1 MSSIKRVGMFLILL
15 GILFGLETYFKV
27 SILYKL
33 WPVML
38 TSLGGG
44 FIGIYYKRRR
54 SEVTYLI
61 LGIYIVCFSILA
73 QYYNFTSWSKLAYQ
87 WPVFI
92 GFAGLSFLITYLF
105 YSRNRIYLFS
115 AAFFFSV
122 MLIFFLVFSVSKFY
136 WWLIFIFLGISILL
150 T

>member
-1 MSSIKRVGMFLILL
+1 MSSIKRLAIFLVLL
-15 GILFGLETYFKV
+15 GVLFGLETYFKV
-27 SILYKL
+27 SVLYKL

-44 FIGIYYKRRR
+44 FVGIYYKRRR

-73 QYYNFTSWSKLAYQ
+73 QYYNFTSWGKLAYQ

-92 GFAGLSFLITYLF
+92 GFAGMSFLITYLL

-115 AAFFFSV
+115 AAFFFSI
-122 MLIFFLVFSVSKFY
+122 MLIFFLVFSVSKFC
-136 WWLIFIFLGISILL
+136 WWLIFIFLGISLLL